1 MILHKEK
8 KNKIKEAKEKKKDD
22 LKTRVLDQ
30 VDYCAIMTYH
40 HTKRE
45 TWYLRMSCRFRNWSK
60 ADINKPSTFLAMTPS
75 STHPTNQPTNQ
86 THSCYTPNF
95 SMCFCFSNLPLFC
108 QYTNFASDQIVQ
120 QETLIPRKVSDFI
133 VSVNHLRLI

>member
-1 MILHKEK
+1 MILHKEE

-45 TWYLRMSCRFRNWSK
+45 T
-60 ADINKPSTFLAMTPS
+60 
-75 STHPTNQPTNQ
+75 
-86 THSCYTPNF
+86 
-95 SMCFCFSNLPLFC
+95 
-108 QYTNFASDQIVQ
+108 
-120 QETLIPRKVSDFI
+120 
-133 VSVNHLRLI
+133 